1 MRIDKLLTKHS
12 KYNKYRKHRNQ
23 QGFSLIELSLVLAII
38 AIIIIGAIILYN
50 SLSGNVKNEDMAKQI
65 SMISEGVTK
74 LYRPSGGDYTGL
86 TTQTVINAGFV
97 MPDMLHGAVGAQ
109 VIGTS
114 WYGKD
119 NTSVITVAPYNT
131 TQFQVTVTNIPKD
144 NCTTIGAKYLHGN
157 SLGVSA
163 NGQAVTTSDTLATAC
178 AGTDPATLVLTFY

>member
-1 MRIDKLLTKHS
+1 MKIKQLSIKHKKYS
-12 KYNKYRKHRNQ
+12 KYKNQ
-23 QGFSLIELSLVLAII
+23 QGFSLIELALVIAVI
-38 AIIIIGAIILYN
+38 AIMIIGSIVIYN
-50 SLSGNVKNEDMAKQI
+50 SLSGNVKNEEMTKQI

-97 MPDMLHGAVGAQ
+97 MSDMLHGAVGAQ

-131 TQFQVTVTNIPKD
+131 TQFQITVTNIPKD

-157 SLGVSA
+157 SLGVTA

-178 AGTDPATLVLTFY
+178 AGNDPATLVLTFY